1 MNDERYEM
9 TSQQFMKLVQLSTAL
24 MLQDLYDKEVI
35 DNIAVELSDLTLE
48 ILRLKN
54 EKKRDTL

>member
-1 MNDERYEM
+1 MDEHYEM
-9 TSQQFMKLVQLSTAL
+9 TSQQFLKLVQLSTAL
-24 MLQDLYDKEVI
+24 MLQDLYEKEVI
-35 DNIAVELSDLTLE
+35 DNIASELGDLTLD

>member
-1 MNDERYEM
+1 MNEHYEM
-9 TSQQFMKLVQLSTAL
+9 TSEQFLKLVQLSTAL
-24 MLQDLYDKEVI
+24 MLQDLYEKEVI
-35 DNIAVELSDLTLE
+35 DNIASELGDLTLD

>member
-1 MNDERYEM
+1 MDERYEM
-9 TSQQFMKLVQLSTAL
+9 TSQQFLKLVQLSSAL
-24 MLQDLYDKEVI
+24 MLQDLYEKEVI
-35 DNIAVELSDLTLE
+35 DNIASELGDLTLD

>member
-1 MNDERYEM
+1 MDERYEM
-9 TSQQFMKLVQLSTAL
+9 TSEQFLKLVQLSTAL
-24 MLQDLYDKEVI
+24 MLQDLYEKEVI
-35 DNIAVELSDLTLE
+35 DNIASELADLTLD

>member
-1 MNDERYEM
+1 MEERYEM
-9 TSQQFMKLVQLSTAL
+9 TSQQFLKLVQLSSAL
-24 MLQDLYDKEVI
+24 MLQDLYEKEVI
-35 DNIAVELSDLTLE
+35 DNIASELGDLILE

>member
-1 MNDERYEM
+1 MDDRYEM
-9 TSQQFMKLVQLSTAL
+9 TSEQFLKLVQLSTAL
-24 MLQDLYDKEVI
+24 MLQDLYEKEVI
-35 DNIAVELSDLTLE
+35 DNIASELGDLTLE

>member
-1 MNDERYEM
+1 MNERYEM
-9 TSQQFMKLVQLSTAL
+9 TSQQFLKLVQLSTAL

-35 DNIAVELSDLTLE
+35 DNIASELGDLTLD

>member
-1 MNDERYEM
+1 MNERYEM
-9 TSQQFMKLVQLSTAL
+9 TGEQFMKLVQLSTAL
-24 MLQDLYDKEVI
+24 MLQDLYDNEVI
-35 DNIAVELSDLTLE
+35 DNISSQLGDLTLD

>member
-1 MNDERYEM
+1 MDERYEM
-9 TSQQFMKLVQLSTAL
+9 TSQQFLKLVQLSTAL

-35 DNIAVELSDLTLE
+35 DNIASQLGDLTLD

>member
-1 MNDERYEM
+1 MAELYEM
-9 TSQQFMKLVQLSTAL
+9 TSQQFMKLVQLSSAL

-35 DNIAVELSDLTLE
+35 DNIALELGDLTLD

>member
-1 MNDERYEM
+1 MNERYEM
-9 TSQQFMKLVQLSTAL
+9 SSQQFMKLVQLSTAL
-24 MLQDLYDKEVI
+24 MLQDLYEKEVI
-35 DNIAVELSDLTLE
+35 DNIASELGDLTLE

>member
-1 MNDERYEM
+1 MNERYEM
-9 TSQQFMKLVQLSTAL
+9 TSQQFLKLVQLSSAL

-35 DNIAVELSDLTLE
+35 DNIAMELGDLTLE

-54 EKKRDTL
+54 ENKRDTL

>member
-1 MNDERYEM
+1 MKERYEM
-9 TSQQFMKLVQLSTAL
+9 TSEQFLKLVQLSSAL
-24 MLQDLYDKEVI
+24 MLQDLYEKEVI
-35 DNIAVELSDLTLE
+35 DNIASELGDLILE

>member
-1 MNDERYEM
+1 MDERYEM
-9 TSQQFMKLVQLSTAL
+9 TSEQFLKLVQLSTAL
-24 MLQDLYDKEVI
+24 MLQDLYEKEVI
-35 DNIAVELSDLTLE
+35 DNIASELGDLTLD

>member
-1 MNDERYEM
+1 MNERYEM
-9 TSQQFMKLVQLSTAL
+9 TSQQFLKLVQLSTAL
-24 MLQDLYDKEVI
+24 MLQDLYEKEVI
-35 DNIAVELSDLTLE
+35 DNIASELGDLTLD

>member
-1 MNDERYEM
+1 MDERYEM
-9 TSQQFMKLVQLSTAL
+9 TSEQFMKLVQLSTAL
-24 MLQDLYDKEVI
+24 MLQDLYEKEVI
-35 DNIAVELSDLTLE
+35 DNIASELGDLTLD

>member
-1 MNDERYEM
+1 MDERYEM

-24 MLQDLYDKEVI
+24 MLQDLYEKEVI
-35 DNIAVELSDLTLE
+35 DNIAVELGDLTLE

>member
-1 MNDERYEM
+1 MDEHYEM
-9 TSQQFMKLVQLSTAL
+9 TSEQFMKLVQLSTAL
-24 MLQDLYDKEVI
+24 MLQDLYEKEVI
-35 DNIAVELSDLTLE
+35 DNIASELGDLTLD

>member
-1 MNDERYEM
+1 MNERYEM
-9 TSQQFMKLVQLSTAL
+9 TSEQFLKLVQLSTAL
-24 MLQDLYDKEVI
+24 MLQDLYEKEVI
-35 DNIAVELSDLTLE
+35 DNIASELGDLTLD

>member
-1 MNDERYEM
+1 MDDLYEM
-9 TSQQFMKLVQLSTAL
+9 TSQQFLKLVQLSTAL
-24 MLQDLYDKEVI
+24 MLQDLYEKEVI
-35 DNIAVELSDLTLE
+35 DNIASELGDLTLD

>member
-1 MNDERYEM
+1 MDERYEM
-9 TSQQFMKLVQLSTAL
+9 TSEQFMKLVQLSTAL
-24 MLQDLYDKEVI
+24 MLQDLYEKEVI
-35 DNIAVELSDLTLE
+35 DNIASELGDLTLE

>member
-1 MNDERYEM
+1 MDERYEM
-9 TSQQFMKLVQLSTAL
+9 TSQQFLKLVQLSTAL

-35 DNIAVELSDLTLE
+35 DNIASQLGDLTLE

>member
-1 MNDERYEM
+1 MKERYEM
-9 TSQQFMKLVQLSTAL
+9 TSEQFMKLVQLSSAL

-35 DNIAVELSDLTLE
+35 DNIASELGDLTLD

>member
-1 MNDERYEM
+1 MNERYEM
-9 TSQQFMKLVQLSTAL
+9 TGEQFMKLVQLSTAL

-35 DNIAVELSDLTLE
+35 DNIASQLGDLTLE